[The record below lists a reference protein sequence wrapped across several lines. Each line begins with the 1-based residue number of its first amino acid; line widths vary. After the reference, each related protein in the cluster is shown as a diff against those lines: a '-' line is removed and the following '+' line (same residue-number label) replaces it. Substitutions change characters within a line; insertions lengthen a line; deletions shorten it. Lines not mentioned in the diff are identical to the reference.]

1 MPIRHVA
8 LAALFV
14 VSALFPPSAHAAGVG
29 ETRYEQAGERYDV
42 SISYPVLRHAAVD
55 ADIGRVVWKLTDAF
69 RRVAGRG
76 LPPQTAAGPPGV
88 PPDAI
93 PAAIPGAIPSAIPSA
108 IPDAPP
114 NPSPS
119 AHPGAAPPVQANG
132 ARSSAR
138 QTPGPLGGDIYA
150 PARRDWMTVTHAVS
164 RPSDTALS
172 VVFEVQTGLWSPLSP
187 DGPVVGRELLAV
199 SYDLVAG
206 RRIELNDL
214 FGDDDCAGSVLAA
227 HLRRLN
233 GQDGDPAQKTPPA
246 GANAAAHTARQTRQA
261 REGGQF
267 RQDGPS
273 PAILASGQ
281 LGQPGGQET
290 PVTFWLTPRGLMLLP
305 SACYWQNAAT
315 GGASSVPGSFPA
327 DARPAEADAP
337 LPLEVPIEPLLRCA
351 PHLSYWGRSR

>member
-14 VSALFPPSAHAAGVG
+14 VFALFPPPARAAGVG

-42 SISYPVLRHAAVD
+42 SISYPVLRHAAID

-76 LPPQTAAGPPGV
+76 LPPQSAAGPPGV

-93 PAAIPGAIPSAIPSA
+93 PDATSNSSPG
-108 IPDAPP
+108 
-114 NPSPS
+114 
-119 AHPGAAPPVQANG
+119 AHPGATTPVQAKG

-150 PARRDWMTVTHAVS
+150 PARRDWMTVTHAVT
-164 RPSDTALS
+164 RPSDSALS
-172 VVFEVQTGLWSPLSP
+172 VVFEVQTGLWSPFSP

-199 SYDLVAG
+199 SYDLAAG
-206 RRIELNDL
+206 RRIELDDL
-214 FGDDDCAGSVLAA
+214 FGDDDCAGAVLAA
-227 HLRRLN
+227 HLRQLN
-233 GQDGDPAQKTPPA
+233 GQDGDPARNASPA
-246 GANAAAHTARQTRQA
+246 RAGGVARAATQ
-261 REGGQF
+261 GGQGAQTPAF
-267 RQDGPS
+267 PPS
-273 PAILASGQ
+273 AR
-281 LGQPGGQET
+281 PGGQAT

-305 SACYWQNAAT
+305 GVCCWQNAAT

-327 DARPAEADAP
+327 DARRAEADAP

>member
-14 VSALFPPSAHAAGVG
+14 VCTLFPPSARAAGVR

-76 LPPQTAAGPPGV
+76 LPPQSAAGPPGV
-88 PPDAI
+88 APDVI
-93 PAAIPGAIPSAIPSA
+93 PKATPNSSPG
-108 IPDAPP
+108 
-114 NPSPS
+114 
-119 AHPGAAPPVQANG
+119 AHPGATPPVPAKG

-150 PARRDWMTVTHAVS
+150 PARRDWMTVTHAVT

-172 VVFEVQTGLWSPLSP
+172 VVFEVQTGLWSPFSP

-199 SYDLVAG
+199 SYDLAAG
-206 RRIELNDL
+206 RRIGLDDL
-214 FGDDDCAGSVLAA
+214 FGDDDCAGAVLAA
-227 HLRRLN
+227 HLHQLN
-233 GQDGDPAQKTPPA
+233 GQDGDPAQNASPA
-246 GANAAAHTARQTRQA
+246 RAGVVARAATQ
-261 REGGQF
+261 GGQDAHIPAF
-267 RQDGPS
+267 PS
-273 PAILASGQ
+273 A
-281 LGQPGGQET
+281 QPGGQKT

-305 SACYWQNAAT
+305 GVCCWQNAAT
-315 GGASSVPGSFPA
+315 GGASSVPGSFP
-327 DARPAEADAP
+327 DDVRRAEADAP
-337 LPLEVPIEPLLRCA
+337 SPTEVPIDPLLRCA

>member
-42 SISYPVLRHAAVD
+42 SISYPVLRHAAID

-76 LPPQTAAGPPGV
+76 LPPQPTAGPPGV
-88 PPDAI
+88 PPND
-93 PAAIPGAIPSAIPSA
+93 IPSAIQ
-108 IPDAPP
+108 DAPP
-114 NPSPS
+114 TPSPG
-119 AHPGAAPPVQANG
+119 AHPGAPPPVQAKG

-150 PARRDWMTVTHAVS
+150 PARRDWMTVTHAVT

-199 SYDLVAG
+199 SYDLAAG
-206 RRIELNDL
+206 RRIELDDL
-214 FGDDDCAGSVLAA
+214 FGDDDCAGAVLAA
-227 HLRRLN
+227 HLRQQN
-233 GQDGDPAQKTPPA
+233 GQDGDPAQKAAPARAGFVARTATQGAQDAHIPAFPPSA
-246 GANAAAHTARQTRQA
+246 
-261 REGGQF
+261 
-267 RQDGPS
+267 
-273 PAILASGQ
+273 
-281 LGQPGGQET
+281 QPGGQET

-305 SACYWQNAAT
+305 GVCCWQNAAT

-327 DARPAEADAP
+327 NERRAEADAP
-337 LPLEVPIEPLLRCA
+337 LPTEVPIEPLLRCA
-351 PHLSYWGRSR
+351 PHLSYWDRSR